1 MNSNGEHSGISSLLI
16 ATDGS
21 VYADVATEC
30 GAWLAARLRAR
41 ITVLYVIDARR
52 LAGHFIRNISE
63 ILESFPSEGIA
74 DRVRDYYRKQGNEA
88 LKRAA
93 SICERYRVTCQTDL
107 QTGNVVKI
115 VADASVD
122 ADLLVLG
129 ARGEDEEFETGFLG
143 SVAEK
148 LVRKVN
154 RPVLLTGL
162 QFREFRRA
170 LLAYDGSAAAREA
183 MKMLARLAAALEMD
197 VDAVQMVEEGESTT
211 ALKEVVSYFKNYPV
225 RLSTHYLTGDSHAVI
240 IEHAKEIGCDLMV
253 MGAYDNRLADSLALG
268 TTTDYL
274 VRNSPVPVLVHRS
287 AGS

>member
-115 VADASVD
+115 IADASVD
-122 ADLLVLG
+122 ADLLVIG

-211 ALKEVVSYFKNYPV
+211 ALKDVVSYFKNYPV

-274 VRNSPVPVLVHRS
+274 VRNSPVPVLVHH
-287 AGS
+287 